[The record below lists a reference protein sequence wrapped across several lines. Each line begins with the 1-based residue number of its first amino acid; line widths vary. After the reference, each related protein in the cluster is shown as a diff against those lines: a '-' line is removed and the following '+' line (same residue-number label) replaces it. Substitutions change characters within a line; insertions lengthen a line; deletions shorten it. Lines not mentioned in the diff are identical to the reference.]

1 MRFAVL
7 CVENAGNQDWG
18 MTDGITKSATGIE
31 GFDDLTLGGL
41 PTGRPT
47 LVCGSAGCGKTLF
60 ASTFLFN
67 GARLHDEPGVF
78 VTFEE
83 RPVDIVA
90 NVESLGFDLQGLID
104 QSRIHIEH
112 IEIDPSEVAE
122 IGDYDLEALFL
133 RLEFAVDQIG
143 AKRIVLD
150 TIESLFSAF
159 SNPAILRAEIRRLF
173 DWLKQ
178 KGLTAVI
185 TGERGD
191 GTLTRQ
197 GLEEYVSDCVI
208 LLDHRVENQISTR
221 RLRIVKYRGT
231 AHGTNE
237 YPFLIDED
245 GFSVLPVSSLGL
257 GHMVFDDRISTGVPD
272 LDAMLTGGGFH
283 RGSSILLTGVA
294 GAGKSSLACMMA
306 DAACQRGERALYLSF
321 EEAEA
326 QTVRNMKSI
335 GTDLGKWLK
344 NGQMRYIAARPTFYS
359 LEMHL
364 AIMLREIN
372 RFKPQLV
379 VLDPISAFTGSADI
393 AEVQAMLLRIVDYL
407 KSNGITAVFTHL
419 ASVQQAETD
428 AGLSSLMDGWILLLN
443 REASGEFNRELYL
456 LKARGIAHSNQ
467 VREFVM
473 SSDGIH
479 LLEPYLGEGGAL
491 TGSARRNEEARARR
505 AEMNRRAEVT
515 RLQDQVTQRRR
526 RALAQIEALQAD
538 IDADEAE
545 LNRLVSA
552 ETQHLQQSRDDAA
565 AIARGRG
572 MDIPPGK
579 TR

>member
-1 MRFAVL
+1 
-7 CVENAGNQDWG
+7 
-18 MTDGITKSATGIE
+18 MTEGITKSLTGIE

-41 PTGRPT
+41 PSGRPT

-104 QSRIHIEH
+104 QSKIVIEH
-112 IEIDPSEVAE
+112 IAIDPSEVAE

-191 GTLTRQ
+191 GSLTRQ

-208 LLDHRVENQISTR
+208 LLDHRVDNQISTR

-257 GHMVFDDRISTGVPD
+257 GHKVFDERISTGVPD
-272 LDAMLTGGGFH
+272 LDAMLTGGGFY
-283 RGSSILLTGVA
+283 RGNSVLLTGVA
-294 GAGKSSLACMMA
+294 GSGKSSLACKMA
-306 DAACQRGERALYLSF
+306 DAACQHGERTLYLSF
-321 EEAEA
+321 EESEA

-335 GTDLGKWLK
+335 GTDLGRWLK
-344 NGQMRYIAARPTFYS
+344 SGQMRYIAARPTFYS

-379 VLDPISAFTGSADI
+379 VLDPISAFTGAADMT
-393 AEVQAMLLRIVDYL
+393 EVQAMLLRIVDYL

-419 ASVQQAETD
+419 ANVEQASTD

-443 REASGEFNRELYL
+443 REANGEFNRELYL

-473 SSDGIH
+473 SSSGIH
-479 LLEPYLGEGGAL
+479 LLEPYLGDGGAL
-491 TGSARRNEEARARR
+491 TGSARRSEEARARR
-505 AEMNRRAEVT
+505 AEAERRADVG

-526 RALAQIEALQAD
+526 RALAQIEALNAD
-538 IDADEAE
+538 IEADEAE
-545 LNRLVSA
+545 LKRIVKA
-552 ETQHLQQSRDDAA
+552 EDLYLKQSRDDAA
-565 AIARGRG
+565 AMARGRG
-572 MDIPPGK
+572 LDLPGRTTK
-579 TR
+579 QD

>member
-1 MRFAVL
+1 
-7 CVENAGNQDWG
+7 
-18 MTDGITKSATGIE
+18 MTEGIGKSPTGIE

-104 QSRIHIEH
+104 QSKIHIEH
-112 IEIDPSEVAE
+112 IAIDPSEVAE

-133 RLEFAVDQIG
+133 RLEFAVDTIG

-191 GTLTRQ
+191 GSLTRQ

-208 LLDHRVENQISTR
+208 LLDHRVDNQISTR

-257 GHMVFDDRISTGVPD
+257 GHKVFDERISTGVPD
-272 LDAMLTGGGFH
+272 LDAMLTGGGFY

-294 GAGKSSLACMMA
+294 GSGKSSLACMMA
-306 DAACQRGERALYLSF
+306 DAACKRGERVLYLSF
-321 EEAEA
+321 EESEA
-326 QTVRNMKSI
+326 QTVRNMRSI
-335 GTDLGKWLK
+335 GTDLGRWLK
-344 NGQMRYIAARPTFYS
+344 SGQMRYIAARPTFYS

-393 AEVQAMLLRIVDYL
+393 AEIQAMLLRVVDYL

-419 ASVQQAETD
+419 ASVEQAATD

-443 REASGEFNRELYL
+443 REANGEFNRELYL

-473 SSDGIH
+473 SSSGIH
-479 LLEPYLGEGGAL
+479 LLEPYLGDGGAL
-491 TGSARRNEEARARR
+491 TGSARRSEEARARR
-505 AEMNRRAEVT
+505 AEAERRAEVD
-515 RLQDQVTQRRR
+515 RLQGQVTQRRR
-526 RALAQIEALQAD
+526 RALAQIEALNAD
-538 IDADEAE
+538 IEADEAE
-545 LNRLVSA
+545 LKRLVKA
-552 ETQHLQQSRDDAA
+552 EDLYLKQSRDDATA
-565 AIARGRG
+565 MARGRG
-572 MDIPPGK
+572 VELPAGTTKQD
-579 TR
+579 

>member
-1 MRFAVL
+1 
-7 CVENAGNQDWG
+7 
-18 MTDGITKSATGIE
+18 MTEGLTKSLTGIE

-41 PTGRPT
+41 PSGRPS

-67 GARLHDEPGVF
+67 GASTYDEPGVF

-83 RPVDIVA
+83 RPVDIIA

-104 QSRIHIEH
+104 QSKIHIEH
-112 IEIDPSEVAE
+112 IAIDPAE
-122 IGDYDLEALFL
+122 IAEVGDYDLEALFL

-191 GTLTRQ
+191 GSLTRQ

-208 LLDHRVENQISTR
+208 LLDHRVDNQISTR

-257 GHMVFDDRISTGVPD
+257 AHKVFDERVSSGVRD
-272 LDAMLTGGGFH
+272 LDEMLSGGGFH
-283 RGSSILLTGVA
+283 RGSSILVTGVA
-294 GAGKSSLACMMA
+294 GSGKSSLACMTV
-306 DAACQRGERALYLSF
+306 DAACKRGERALYFSF
-321 EEAEA
+321 EESET
-326 QTVRNMKSI
+326 QTVRNMRSV
-335 GTDLGKWLK
+335 GTDLAQWLK
-344 NGQMRYIAARPTFYS
+344 KGLLKYVAARPTFYS

-364 AIMLREIN
+364 AVILREVAK
-372 RFKPQLV
+372 FKPQLV
-379 VLDPISAFTGSADI
+379 VLDPISAFTGAADMV
-393 AEVQAMLLRIVDYL
+393 EVQSMLLRIVDYL

-419 ASVQQAETD
+419 AHIQQAETD
-428 AGLSSLMDGWILLLN
+428 AGLSSLMDAWVLLLN
-443 REASGEFNRELYL
+443 REANGEFNRELYL
-456 LKARGIAHSNQ
+456 LKARGISHSNQ

-473 SSDGIH
+473 SKDGIH

-491 TGSARRNEEARARR
+491 TGSARRAEEAKARR
-505 AEMNRRAEVT
+505 VEIERKAEVA
-515 RLQDQVTQRRR
+515 RLQDQITQRRR
-526 RALAQIEALQAD
+526 RALAQIEALKAD
-538 IDADEAE
+538 IDADESELRRVTAAE
-545 LNRLVSA
+545 EVYLRQVA
-552 ETQHLQQSRDDAA
+552 ADAN
-565 AIARGRG
+565 AIANSRAMGARAR
-572 MDIPPGK
+572 DK
-579 TR
+579 K

>member
-1 MRFAVL
+1 
-7 CVENAGNQDWG
+7 
-18 MTDGITKSATGIE
+18 MTEGLTKSLTGIE

-41 PTGRPT
+41 PSGRPS

-67 GARLHDEPGVF
+67 GASTYDEPGVF

-83 RPVDIVA
+83 RPVDIIA

-104 QSRIHIEH
+104 QSKIHIEH
-112 IEIDPSEVAE
+112 IAIDPAEVAE
-122 IGDYDLEALFL
+122 VGDYDLEALFL

-191 GTLTRQ
+191 GSLTRQ

-208 LLDHRVENQISTR
+208 LLDHRVDNQISTR

-257 GHMVFDDRISTGVPD
+257 AHKVFDERVSSGVRD
-272 LDAMLTGGGFH
+272 LDEMLSGGGFH
-283 RGSSILLTGVA
+283 RGSSILVTGVA
-294 GAGKSSLACMMA
+294 GSGKSSLACMTV
-306 DAACQRGERALYLSF
+306 DAACKRGERALYFSF
-321 EEAEA
+321 EESEA
-326 QTVRNMKSI
+326 QTVRNMRSV
-335 GTDLGKWLK
+335 GTDLAQWLK
-344 NGQMRYIAARPTFYS
+344 KGLLKYVAARPTFYS

-364 AIMLREIN
+364 AVILREVAK
-372 RFKPQLV
+372 FKPQLV
-379 VLDPISAFTGSADI
+379 VLDPISAFTGAADMV
-393 AEVQAMLLRIVDYL
+393 EVQSMLLRIVDYL

-419 ASVQQAETD
+419 AHVQQAETD
-428 AGLSSLMDGWILLLN
+428 AGLSSLMDAWVLLLN
-443 REASGEFNRELYL
+443 REANGEFNRELYL
-456 LKARGIAHSNQ
+456 LKARGISHSNQ

-473 SSDGIH
+473 SEDGIH

-491 TGSARRNEEARARR
+491 TGSARRAEEAKARR
-505 AEMNRRAEVT
+505 VEIERKAEVA
-515 RLQDQVTQRRR
+515 RLQDQITQRRR
-526 RALAQIEALQAD
+526 RALAEIEALRAD
-538 IDADEAE
+538 IDADESELKRVTAAE
-545 LNRLVSA
+545 EVYLRQVA
-552 ETQHLQQSRDDAA
+552 ADAN
-565 AIARGRG
+565 AIANSRTMGARAR
-572 MDIPPGK
+572 DRK
-579 TR
+579 

>member
-1 MRFAVL
+1 
-7 CVENAGNQDWG
+7 
-18 MTDGITKSATGIE
+18 MTEGITKSATGID

-41 PTGRPT
+41 PTGRPS

-67 GARLHDEPGVF
+67 GAKIYDEPGVF

-83 RPVDIVA
+83 RPVDIIA
-90 NVESLGFDLQGLID
+90 NVDSLGFDLQGLID
-104 QSRIHIEH
+104 QSKIHIEH

-208 LLDHRVENQISTR
+208 LLDHRVDNQISTR

-257 GHMVFDDRISTGVPD
+257 GHKVFEDRISTGVPD
-272 LDAMLTGGGFH
+272 LDAMLTGGGFY

-294 GAGKSSLACMMA
+294 GSGKSSLACMMA

-321 EEAEA
+321 EESEA

-344 NGQMRYIAARPTFYS
+344 SGQMRYIAARPTFYS

-379 VLDPISAFTGSADI
+379 VLDPISAFTDSADI

-419 ASVQQAETD
+419 ASVEQAQTD
-428 AGLSSLMDGWILLLN
+428 AGLSSIMDGWVLLLN
-443 REASGEFNRELYL
+443 REANGEFNRELYL
-456 LKARGIAHSNQ
+456 LKARGISHSNQ

-473 SSDGIH
+473 SSSGIH

-505 AEMNRRAEVT
+505 AETERQTEVS
-515 RLQDQVTQRRR
+515 RVQDQVAQRRR
-526 RALAQIEALQAD
+526 RARAQIEALNAD
-538 IDADEAE
+538 IEADEAE
-545 LNRLVSA
+545 LNRLIRT
-552 ETQHLQQSRDDAA
+552 EEIYQQQSRENAA
-565 AIARGRG
+565 ALARGRG
-572 MDIPPGK
+572 LDVSTGK
-579 TR
+579 KKQD